1 MRVLPLKVIAVA
13 AASFAALAVG
23 SASANAATPQWN
35 PQNTVEPAT
44 LASGTT
50 LVVTDN
56 LGNTITCSTATG
68 NVKAPIGGN
77 AAVAGTVDANGNA
90 AAPQISNCTNSFSPG
105 STTTVTASGQW
116 LFTAASTTS
125 VNASQATVSANIGGL
140 CTISVSNASIPG
152 NTWSNSTHQLT
163 SNATQSVP
171 IHESG
176 FFCDGATSGTLKVT
190 LQLPSTVT
198 IS

>member
-1 MRVLPLKVIAVA
+1 MRALPLKVIAVA
-13 AASFAALAVG
+13 AATFAALAVG

-44 LASGTT
+44 LATGTT

-56 LGNTITCSTATG
+56 VGNTITCSTATG
-68 NVKAPIGGN
+68 NVKAPVSGN

-90 AAPQISNCTNSFSPG
+90 APPQISNCTNSVSP
-105 STTTVTASGQW
+105 SSPTTVTASGQW
-116 LFTAASTTS
+116 LFTATSTSTVDASH
-125 VNASQATVSANIGGL
+125 ATVKASIGSL
-140 CTISVSNASIPG
+140 CTITVSNATITG
-152 NTWSNSTHQLT
+152 NAWSNTNHTLT
-163 SNATQSVP
+163 SNSTQSVP
-171 IHESG
+171 ISESG

-190 LQLPSTVT
+190 LQLPTAVT